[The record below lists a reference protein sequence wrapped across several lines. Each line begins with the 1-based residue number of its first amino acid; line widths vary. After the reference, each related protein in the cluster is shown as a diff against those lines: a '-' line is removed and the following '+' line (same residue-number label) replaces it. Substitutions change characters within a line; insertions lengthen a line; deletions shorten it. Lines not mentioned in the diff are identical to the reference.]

1 MARTFRLTV
10 LTMCGVLALTFLL
23 SRQAAAQQGS
33 DSDVLQ
39 MGAELYVQNCLAC
52 HGEEGEGRVGAT
64 LSKNWPSIRPDLT
77 IKNVIVNGVAGSPM
91 PAWGQDKGG
100 PLTTEQVDAL
110 VAYILTWETGEPY
123 QYQPASTPTQRPPL
137 TPVPNVAGAPNQGAV
152 LYDENCAMC
161 HGRNGEGRVGV
172 RLAKDW
178 PSIRPDLNVKNVI
191 ANGVDGSPM
200 PAWSQ
205 ENGGPLREQD
215 INDLTAFILALP
227 PSAVGQQIIPTSRVE
242 PITPTSSAVGLILTI
257 VLFFVVIFG
266 ILLLQRKNS

>member
-1 MARTFRLTV
+1 MARFIRLTA
-10 LTMCGVLALTFLL
+10 LALCGVLALTMML

-33 DSDVLQ
+33 DSGVLQ

-100 PLTTEQVDAL
+100 PLTTEQIDAL

-123 QYQPASTPTQRPPL
+123 QYQPITPTQRPVL
-137 TPVPNVAGAPNQGAV
+137 TPPAEIAGDPNKGAV

-161 HGRNGEGRVGV
+161 HGANGEGRVGV
-172 RLAKDW
+172 RLAKNW
-178 PSIRPDLNVKNVI
+178 PSIRPDLNVRNVI
-191 ANGVDGSPM
+191 INGVSGSPM
-200 PAWSQ
+200 PAWGQ
-205 ENGGPLREQD
+205 EQGGPLSEQN
-215 INDLTAFILALP
+215 INDLTAFILSLP
-227 PSAVGQQIIPTSRVE
+227 PAPSGQEIIPTSRVE
-242 PITPTSSAVGLILTI
+242 PMTPASSAMGAILTI
-257 VLFFVVIFG
+257 VLFVAVILG
-266 ILLLQRKNS
+266 ILLVQRKKS

>member
-1 MARTFRLTV
+1 MARTFRLTA
-10 LTMCGVLALTFLL
+10 LALCGVLALTLL
-23 SRQAAAQQGS
+23 VSRQAAAQIGS
-33 DSDVLQ
+33 DADVLQ
-39 MGAELYVQNCLAC
+39 LGAELYMENCLAC
-52 HGEEGEGRVGAT
+52 HGDQGEGRIGAT

-100 PLTTEQVDAL
+100 PLTIEQVDAL

-123 QYQPASTPTQRPPL
+123 QYIPASTPTQRPAL
-137 TPVPNVAGAPNQGAV
+137 SPVPNVVGMPNQGAV

-191 ANGVDGSPM
+191 TNGVTGSPM
-200 PAWSQ
+200 PAWSK
-205 ENGGPLREQD
+205 ENGGPLSEQD

-227 PSAVGQQIIPTSRVE
+227 PSAIGQQITPTSRVE
-242 PITPTSSAVGLILTI
+242 PMSPGSSAVGVILTI

-266 ILLLQRKNS
+266 ILLIQRKNS